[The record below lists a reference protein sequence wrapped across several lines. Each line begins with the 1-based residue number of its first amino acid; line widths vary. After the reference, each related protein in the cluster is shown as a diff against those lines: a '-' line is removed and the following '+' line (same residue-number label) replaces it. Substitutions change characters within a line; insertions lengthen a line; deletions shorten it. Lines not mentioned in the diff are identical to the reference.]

1 MIFAETENCSITTI
15 LGSCISVCLWDP
27 ILRVGGMNHFLLP
40 FWNGEGLQTPKYG
53 NVAIPMLIE
62 KMIALGCRKENL
74 MAKVFG
80 GSNMLETSSGLLN
93 IGERNTLLADKMLA
107 DEKIGILSR
116 DAGGNSGRKIM
127 FVSNTGEVFVKRL
140 NKQQSA

>member
-1 MIFAETENCSITTI
+1 
-15 LGSCISVCLWDP
+15 
-27 ILRVGGMNHFLLP
+27 
-40 FWNGEGLQTPKYG
+40 
-53 NVAIPMLIE
+53 PMLIE

-80 GSNMLETSSGLLN
+80 GSSMLETSSGLLN
-93 IGERNTLLADKMLA
+93 IGERNTFLADKMLA
-107 DEKIGILSR
+107 DEKIGIMSR